1 MSATQK
7 NRASRRVLAA
17 AAGLATVGALV
28 AAMPAGAQGHG
39 HGKGHGHH
47 TPARTVDVQLL
58 SFNDLHGNLEPP
70 SGSAGTVNEKQA
82 DGTVKAVPAGGVE
95 YLASSL
101 RAARKGHPYSITA
114 AGGDMVGA
122 SPLLSGL
129 FHDEPTIEAL
139 NKIDLDVT
147 TVGNHEFDEGATEL
161 ARLQNGGC
169 HPVEGCYEQ
178 GKKFKGAD
186 FPYLAANVTDEKT
199 GKPILKPYT
208 VWKKNGVKIGF
219 IGVTLEGT
227 PNIVTANG
235 VKGLKFHDE
244 IETVNKYAKE
254 LDRQGVKSIV
264 TLIHEGGAPASSSY
278 NYDCDSP
285 AAGDGISGPIT
296 EIAKGISPKVDALVT
311 GHTHQA
317 YVCTI
322 PDPAGNPRLVTS
334 ASSFGKLYTDTTL
347 TYDRRTK
354 DIVRTAVKGSGSA
367 KSSQHHRP
375 APANPV
381 SANHVVTRDQAKAT
395 DMTALIAR
403 WNTLAAPI
411 ASRPQGFISA
421 DINGRGA
428 TSPEKPLGNLIADA
442 QLEGL
447 APADKGGA
455 VVAFMNPGGIR
466 ADLVYKASGSEGDGV
481 VTYGESFTVQPFT
494 NMMNVVDLTGAQLVS
509 ALQQQ
514 VSGSNEASP
523 KILQVSKGL
532 TYTLDMTKSG
542 AARVVTGTIKLNG
555 EAIDPAKSY
564 RVAMNEFLAGGGDGF
579 AALGAGTN
587 KLVGA
592 SDLDLF
598 NAYLAA
604 HSTAAAPLDPPA
616 TDRITIVQ

>member
-1 MSATQK
+1 MSATPQK

-28 AAMPAGAQGHG
+28 AAMPAGAQG

-82 DGTVKAVPAGGVE
+82 DGTTKAVPAGGVE

-101 RAARKGHPYSITA
+101 RAVRKGHPYSITA

-169 HPVEGCYEQ
+169 HPVEGCYEE
-178 GKKFKGAD
+178 GKKFEGAD

-354 DIVRTAVKGSGSA
+354 DIVRTAVKTAS
-367 KSSQHHRP
+367 KHSS
-375 APANPV
+375 PANPV

-395 DMTALIAR
+395 DMTDLIAR

-421 DINGRGA
+421 DINGRGSTA
-428 TSPEKPLGNLIADA
+428 PEKPLGNLIADA

-494 NMMNVVDLTGAQLVS
+494 NMMNVVSLTGEQLVA

-514 VSGSNEASP
+514 VSGSNAASP

-542 AARVVTGTIKLNG
+542 ADRVVTGTIKLNG

-579 AALGAGTN
+579 AALGAGTD

-604 HSTAAAPLDPPA
+604 HSTAAAPLAPPA

>member
-1 MSATQK
+1 MSATPHPK
-7 NRASRRVLAA
+7 NRAPRRLLAA

-28 AAMPAGAQGHG
+28 AAMPAGAHDRGHG
-39 HGKGHGHH
+39 HGH
-47 TPARTVDVQLL
+47 PSPRTVDVQLL

-70 SGSAGTVNEKQA
+70 AGSAGTVSETQA
-82 DGTVKAVPAGGVE
+82 DGTVTSVPAGGVE
-95 YLASSL
+95 YLATSL
-101 RAARKGHPYSITA
+101 RTARKGHPYSVTA

-139 NKIDLDVT
+139 NGLKLDVT
-147 TVGNHEFDEGATEL
+147 SVGNHEFDEGATEL

-169 HPVEGCYEQ
+169 HPVEGCYEK

-186 FPYLAANVTDEKT
+186 FPYLAANVTSEKT
-199 GKPILKPYT
+199 GKPILEPYT

-227 PNIVTANG
+227 PDIVTANG

-264 TLIHEGGAPASSSY
+264 ALIHEGGAPASTSY

-285 AAGDGISGPIT
+285 GAGDGISGPIVD
-296 EIAKGISPKVDALVT
+296 IAKGISPKVDALVT

-317 YVCTI
+317 YVCTV
-322 PDPAGNPRLVTS
+322 PDPSGKPRMVTS

-347 TYDRRTK
+347 TYDLRTK
-354 DIVRTAVKGSGSA
+354 DIVRTSV
-367 KSSQHHRP
+367 Q
-375 APANPV
+375 
-381 SANHVVTRDQAKAT
+381 SANHVVSRDQAKAT
-395 DMTALIAR
+395 DMTKLIDR
-403 WNTLAAPI
+403 WNRLAAPI
-411 ASRPQGFISA
+411 ANKPQGWITA
-421 DINGRGA
+421 DIDGRGSTA
-428 TSPEKPLGNLIADA
+428 PEKPLGDLIADA

-466 ADLVYKASGSEGDGV
+466 ADLVYAASGSEGDGV
-481 VTYGESFTVQPFT
+481 VTYGEAFTVQPFT
-494 NMMNVVDLTGAQLVS
+494 NMMNVVDLTGAQLVA

-532 TYTLDMTKSG
+532 TYTLDLTKSG
-542 AARVVTGTIKLNG
+542 ADRVVADTVRLNG
-555 EAIDPAKSY
+555 EAIDPAKTY

-579 AALGAGTN
+579 AALGEGTN
-587 KLVGA
+587 KLVGP

-598 NAYLAA
+598 NAYLAD
-604 HSTAAAPLDPPA
+604 HSTAAAPLAPPA
-616 TDRITIVQ
+616 TDRITVVR

>member
-1 MSATQK
+1 MSATPQHPQK
-7 NRASRRVLAA
+7 NRVSRRVLAA
-17 AAGLATVGALV
+17 TAGLVTVGALV
-28 AAMPAGAQGHG
+28 AAMPAGAHDR
-39 HGKGHGHH
+39 GKGHGHGH
-47 TPARTVDVQLL
+47 QSRTVDVQLL

-70 SGSAGTVNEKQA
+70 AGSAGTVSETQA
-82 DGTVKAVPAGGVE
+82 DGTVTSVPAGGVE
-95 YLASSL
+95 YLATSL
-101 RAARKGHPYSITA
+101 RTARKGNPYSVTA

-139 NKIDLDVT
+139 NGLDLDVT
-147 TVGNHEFDEGATEL
+147 AVGNHEFDEGATEL

-169 HPVEGCYEQ
+169 HPVEGCYEK

-186 FPYLAANVTDEKT
+186 FPYLAANVTSEKT

-264 TLIHEGGAPASSSY
+264 ALIHEGGAPASASY

-285 AAGDGISGPIT
+285 GAGDGISGPIVD
-296 EIAKGISPKVDALVT
+296 IAKGITPKVDALVT

-317 YVCTI
+317 YVCTV
-322 PDPAGNPRLVTS
+322 PDPSGKPRMVTS

-347 TYDRRTK
+347 TYDRRTN
-354 DIVRTAVKGSGSA
+354 DIVRTSVE
-367 KSSQHHRP
+367 
-375 APANPV
+375 
-381 SANHVVTRDQAKAT
+381 SANHIVSRDQAKAT
-395 DMTALIAR
+395 DMTKLIAR

-411 ASRPQGFISA
+411 ANRPQGWITA
-421 DINGRGA
+421 DINGRGSTA
-428 TSPEKPLGNLIADA
+428 PEKPLGNLIADA

-466 ADLVYKASGSEGDGV
+466 ADLVHAASGSEGDGV
-481 VTYGESFTVQPFT
+481 VTYGEAFTVQPFT
-494 NMMNVVDLTGAQLVS
+494 NMMNVVDLTGAQLVA

-514 VSGSNEASP
+514 VSVSNAASP

-532 TYTLDMTKSG
+532 TYTLDLTKSG
-542 AARVVTGTIKLNG
+542 ADRVVADTIRLNG
-555 EAIDPAKSY
+555 EAIDPAKTY

-579 AALGAGTN
+579 AALGEGTN

-604 HSTAAAPLDPPA
+604 HSTADAPLAPPA
-616 TDRITIVQ
+616 TDRITVVQ

>member
-1 MSATQK
+1 MSATPQK

-28 AAMPAGAQGHG
+28 AAMPAGAHG
-39 HGKGHGHH
+39 NGHH

-70 SGSAGTVNEKQA
+70 AGSAGTVTETQA
-82 DGTVKAVPAGGVE
+82 DGTTKAVPAGGVE

-169 HPVEGCYEQ
+169 HPAEGCYEQ
-178 GKKFKGAD
+178 GKKFEGAD

-264 TLIHEGGAPASSSY
+264 ALIHEGGAPASSSY

-334 ASSFGKLYTDTTL
+334 ASSFGKVYTDTTL

-354 DIVRTAVKGSGSA
+354 DIVRTAVKA
-367 KSSQHHRP
+367 SSKHRP

-381 SANHVVTRDQAKAT
+381 SVNHVVTRDQAKAT

-411 ASRPQGFISA
+411 SSRPQGYITA
-421 DINGRGA
+421 DINGRGSTA
-428 TSPEKPLGNLIADA
+428 PEKPLGNLIADA

-466 ADLVYKASGSEGDGV
+466 SDLVYKASGSEGDGV

-494 NMMNVVDLTGAQLVS
+494 NMMNVVDLTGAQLVA

-542 AARVVTGTIKLNG
+542 AARVVTGTILLNG
-555 EAIDPAKSY
+555 EAIDPAKTY

-579 AALGAGTN
+579 AALGAGTD
-587 KLVGA
+587 KLVGP

-604 HSTAAAPLDPPA
+604 HSTAAAPLAPPA
-616 TDRITIVQ
+616 TGRITVVQ

>member
-1 MSATQK
+1 MSATPQK
-7 NRASRRVLAA
+7 NRAPRRVLAA

-28 AAMPAGAQGHG
+28 AAMPAGAQDRHGHG
-39 HGKGHGHH
+39 HGHGHH
-47 TPARTVDVQLL
+47 KPGRTVDVQLL

-70 SGSAGTVNEKQA
+70 
-82 DGTVKAVPAGGVE
+82 DGTAGKVFETQPDGSPKEIPAGGIE
-95 YLASSL
+95 YLATSL
-101 RAARKGHPYSITA
+101 RTARKGHPYSITA

-147 TVGNHEFDEGATEL
+147 SVGNHEFDEGATEL

-169 HPVEGCYEQ
+169 HPVEGCYEKN
-178 GKKFKGAD
+178 KKFKGAD
-186 FPYLAANVTDEKT
+186 FPYLAANVTSEKT

-208 VWKKNGVKIGF
+208 VWKKDGVRIGF

-227 PNIVTANG
+227 PNVVTANG

-244 IETVNKYAKE
+244 IETINKYAKE

-264 TLIHEGGAPASSSY
+264 ALIHEGGAPASSSY
-278 NYDCDSP
+278 NYDCDSSG
-285 AAGDGISGPIT
+285 AGDGISGPIT
-296 EIAKGISPKVDALVT
+296 DIAKGITPKVDALVT

-334 ASSFGKLYTDTTL
+334 ASSFGKVYTDTTL

-354 DIVRTAVKGSGSA
+354 DIVRTSVESA
-367 KSSQHHRP
+367 GAS
-375 APANPV
+375 NPK
-381 SANHVVTRDQAKAT
+381 SANHIVSRDQRRAS
-395 DMTALIAR
+395 DMESLIAR
-403 WNTLAAPI
+403 WNALAAPI
-411 ASRPQGFISA
+411 ANKPQGYISA
-421 DINGRGA
+421 DIVGRGSKA
-428 TSPEKPLGNLIADA
+428 LEKPLGDVIADA

-455 VVAFMNPGGIR
+455 VVALMNPGGIR
-466 ADLVYKASGSEGDGV
+466 ADLVYASPDGKSDGV

-494 NMMNVVDLTGAQLVS
+494 NMMNVVDLTGAQLVET
-509 ALQQQ
+509 LQQQ

-532 TYTLDMTKSG
+532 TYTLDMTKTG
-542 AARVVTGTIKLNG
+542 AARVVTDTIKLNG

-564 RVAMNEFLAGGGDGF
+564 RVAINEFLAGGGDGF
-579 AALGAGTN
+579 AALGQGTN
-587 KLVGA
+587 KLVGP
-592 SDLDLF
+592 SDLDVF

-604 HSTAAAPLDPPA
+604 HSSAAAPLAPPA
-616 TDRITIVQ
+616 TDRITVIH

>member
-1 MSATQK
+1 MSATPQK

-28 AAMPAGAQGHG
+28 AAMPAGAQGHA
-39 HGKGHGHH
+39 KDHGHH

-70 SGSAGTVNEKQA
+70 SGSAGTVSEKQA

-178 GKKFKGAD
+178 GKKFEGAD

-354 DIVRTAVKGSGSA
+354 DIVRTAVKA
-367 KSSQHHRP
+367 SSKHRP

-381 SANHVVTRDQAKAT
+381 SVNHVVTRDQAKAT

-421 DINGRGA
+421 DINGRGSTA
-428 TSPEKPLGNLIADA
+428 PEKPLGNLIADA

-466 ADLVYKASGSEGDGV
+466 ADLVYKATGSEGDGV

-542 AARVVTGTIKLNG
+542 ADRVVTGSIKLNG
-555 EAIDPAKSY
+555 EAIDPAKTY

-604 HSTAAAPLDPPA
+604 HSTAAAPLAPPA
-616 TDRITIVQ
+616 TDRITIIQ

>member
-1 MSATQK
+1 MSATPQK
-7 NRASRRVLAA
+7 NRAARRVLAA
-17 AAGLATVGALV
+17 AAGLATAGALV
-28 AAMPAGAQGHG
+28 AAMPATAQ
-39 HGKGHGHH
+39 
-47 TPARTVDVQLL
+47 TPAHGGGQGFGHSKPKPKTVDVQLL
-58 SFNDLHGNLEPP
+58 SFNDLHGNLEAPA
-70 SGSAGTVNEKQA
+70 GSAGTVTEKQA
-82 DGTVKAVPAGGVE
+82 DGTTKAIPAGGVE
-95 YLASSL
+95 YLATSL
-101 RAARKGHPYSITA
+101 RTARKGNPYSITA

-169 HPVEGCYEQ
+169 HPTGGCYEK

-186 FPYLAANVTDEKT
+186 FPYLAANVTSEKT
-199 GKPILKPYT
+199 GKPVLKPYT

-227 PNIVTANG
+227 PNIVTAEG

-264 TLIHEGGAPASSSY
+264 TLIHEGGAPASTAY

-285 AAGDGISGPIT
+285 GAGDGISGPIVD
-296 EIAKGISPKVDALVT
+296 IAKGISPKVDALVT

-317 YVCTI
+317 YACTI
-322 PDPAGNPRLVTS
+322 PDPSGNPRLVTS

-347 TYDRRTK
+347 TYDLRTK
-354 DIVRTAVKGSGSA
+354 DIVRAGVK
-367 KSSQHHRP
+367 
-375 APANPV
+375 
-381 SANHVVTRDQAKAT
+381 SANHIVSRDQAKAQ
-395 DMTALIAR
+395 DMTDLITR
-403 WNTLAAPI
+403 WNKLAAPI
-411 ASRPQGFISA
+411 ANAPQGYISA

-428 TSPEKPLGNLIADA
+428 TTPETPLGDVIADA
-442 QLEGL
+442 QLAGM

-455 VVAFMNPGGIR
+455 QIAFMNPGGIR
-466 ADLVYKASGSEGDGV
+466 SDLVHKASGGEGDGV
-481 VTYGESFTVQPFT
+481 VTYGEAFTVQPFT
-494 NMMNVVDLTGAQLVS
+494 NMMNAVDLTGTQLIT

-542 AARVVTGTIKLNG
+542 AARVVTDSVKLNG
-555 EAIDPAKSY
+555 AAIDPAKTY

-579 AALGAGTN
+579 AVLGQGTN

-592 SDLDLF
+592 SDLDMF

-604 HSTAAAPLDPPA
+604 NSTAQAPLAPPA
-616 TDRITIVQ
+616 ADRITIIK